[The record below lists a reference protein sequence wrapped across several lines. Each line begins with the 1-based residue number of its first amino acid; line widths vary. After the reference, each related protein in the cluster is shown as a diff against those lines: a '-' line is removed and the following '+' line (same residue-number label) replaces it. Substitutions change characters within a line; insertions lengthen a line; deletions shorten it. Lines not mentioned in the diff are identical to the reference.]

1 MKYNLNKKI
10 EAFILILCQ
19 LFILISISFTCNVEE
34 LVAATKNSETNG
46 VVYANE
52 LDFGDY
58 SDTMIVGQKQLLT
71 VTVLPVTTTD
81 KSCSYLSEHQ
91 EVASVNGLGRITAL
105 SAGST
110 YITVSCGVI
119 KSGFMLT
126 VTDEQEQASQT
137 KPNQIQTTAV
147 TEIELADYND
157 ELYVDKTL
165 NLAATVLPTDA
176 TNSQITYKTSNEDI
190 ATVSSTGVVKGI
202 TPGDVTIT
210 LRAGSIVKEIQLHV
224 KVSTVQIKLNSSY
237 LVLKKSN
244 TFQLSGTAIPK
255 EADQV
260 LSYKSA
266 DNNIATVSTDGV
278 VTARNIGNTTILVSN
293 GDLSCAVSVIVN
305 EDDVELVGENNV
317 QEAIEERQTGITT
330 EIIQKLQTS
339 DCILCSQSQ
348 LGVLP
353 SILLKFLYENN
364 KQLEVQHDKYTLII
378 QGSDIVNYNNELDT
392 ALDLVEIDNGIE
404 FNINEGINIPGKI
417 YLKLNENVIADG
429 TYRYLY
435 KYNDAKN
442 KYEKLKYTAGETIC
456 IDNAGQYQLT
466 YKDIHTFSIN
476 WFVVGI
482 ITGVLVVLIGI
493 YIFIK
498 KRYWFW

>member
-237 LVLKKSN
+237 
-244 TFQLSGTAIPK
+244 
-255 EADQV
+255 
-260 LSYKSA
+260 
-266 DNNIATVSTDGV
+266 
-278 VTARNIGNTTILVSN
+278 
-293 GDLSCAVSVIVN
+293 
-305 EDDVELVGENNV
+305 
-317 QEAIEERQTGITT
+317 
-330 EIIQKLQTS
+330 
-339 DCILCSQSQ
+339 
-348 LGVLP
+348 
-353 SILLKFLYENN
+353 
-364 KQLEVQHDKYTLII
+364 
-378 QGSDIVNYNNELDT
+378 
-392 ALDLVEIDNGIE
+392 
-404 FNINEGINIPGKI
+404 
-417 YLKLNENVIADG
+417 
-429 TYRYLY
+429 
-435 KYNDAKN
+435 
-442 KYEKLKYTAGETIC
+442 
-456 IDNAGQYQLT
+456 
-466 YKDIHTFSIN
+466 
-476 WFVVGI
+476 
-482 ITGVLVVLIGI
+482 
-493 YIFIK
+493 
-498 KRYWFW
+498 